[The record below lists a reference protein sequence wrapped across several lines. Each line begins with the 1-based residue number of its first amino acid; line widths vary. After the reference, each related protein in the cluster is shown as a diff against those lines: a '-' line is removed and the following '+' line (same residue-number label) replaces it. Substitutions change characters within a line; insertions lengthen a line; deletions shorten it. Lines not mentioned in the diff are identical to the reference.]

1 MSTNST
7 NSIKTLR
14 TTHSALSYVFFIFLI
29 SYHIELNFYL
39 RTSSKLSEESTF
51 DIDYWSRSFLVLVYP
66 VSFTVII
73 SACLSIFL
81 YDLYTQSNVFEDA
94 GLILSSKGPNAA
106 SMSKITWESFKIA
119 LIIISIIALATCL
132 LVIFVYYGCM
142 KFLYVYLFITVTCV
156 FSLLNISILS
166 MIIAQLN
173 SSIDW
178 LTILFFIYNI
188 LTIAILSMFWLSPNI
203 IKQIITIYQCI
214 IMILYVLK
222 IAPEWIAWV
231 LLPLLAIWDMI
242 AVLLPFGPLY
252 LLINLFQKRKIQVP
266 STMVYTTGL
275 WLQNQNMNK
284 LIIKKN
290 FLLTEQWSSLN
301 LIFLS
306 TNTYYYL
313 YKQENNFNI
322 NASSSSDKQ
331 ILKKRSTRKSMLGL
345 GDFIFYS
352 ILLAKTVFT
361 SECNFFAIIIV
372 YLCII
377 MGMLITTIILI
388 ILHRPLPALPISLLI
403 GLAVFF
409 YYNHIGNQYADA
421 LRLPTGPIII

>member
-1 MSTNST
+1 MLFLLSF
-7 NSIKTLR
+7 KTEFILR
-14 TTHSALSYVFFIFLI
+14 S
-29 SYHIELNFYL
+29 
-39 RTSSKLSEESTF
+39 SSKLSEKPPL
-51 DIDYWSRSFLVLVYP
+51 DIDYWSRSFLALVYP

-73 SACLSIFL
+73 SACLAIFL

-94 GLILSSKGPNAA
+94 GLISSSKGPNAA
-106 SMSKITWESFKIA
+106 SISKITWESFLIA
-119 LIIISIIALATCL
+119 LIIIGIIALATCL
-132 LVIFVYYGCM
+132 LVIFVYYNCI
-142 KFLYVYLFITVTCV
+142 KFLYIYLLFTVICV

-178 LTILFFIYNI
+178 LTILFYIYNI
-188 LTIAILSMFWLSPNI
+188 LTIAIISMFWLSPDI
-203 IKQIITIYQCI
+203 IKQIVTIYQCI

-222 IAPEWIAWV
+222 IAPEWIAWA

-266 STMVYTTGL
+266 PMMIYTTGL
-275 WLQNQNMNK
+275 WFKNQNMNR
-284 LIIKKN
+284 KN
-290 FLLTEQWSSLN
+290 FLRRKYFILSEQWSSLN
-301 LIFLS
+301 LIFMS
-306 TNTYYYL
+306 MNTFNYF
-313 YKQENNFNI
+313 YKQKTNFNMI
-322 NASSSSDKQ
+322 KNTNASSDKE
-331 ILKKRSTRKSMLGL
+331 LTKKNQTRKSMLGL

-352 ILLAKTVFT
+352 ILLCKTVFT
-361 SECNFFAIIIV
+361 SQCNLFAIIII

-377 MGMLITTIILI
+377 MGMLATTIILI

-403 GLAVFF
+403 GLVVFF
-409 YYNHIGNQYADA
+409 QYNHIGNRFADA

>member
-1 MSTNST
+1 
-7 NSIKTLR
+7 
-14 TTHSALSYVFFIFLI
+14 
-29 SYHIELNFYL
+29 
-39 RTSSKLSEESTF
+39 
-51 DIDYWSRSFLVLVYP
+51 
-66 VSFTVII
+66 
-73 SACLSIFL
+73 
-81 YDLYTQSNVFEDA
+81 
-94 GLILSSKGPNAA
+94 
-106 SMSKITWESFKIA
+106 
-119 LIIISIIALATCL
+119 
-132 LVIFVYYGCM
+132 
-142 KFLYVYLFITVTCV
+142 
-156 FSLLNISILS
+156 
-166 MIIAQLN
+166 
-173 SSIDW
+173 
-178 LTILFFIYNI
+178 
-188 LTIAILSMFWLSPNI
+188 MFWLSPNK

-222 IAPEWIAWV
+222 IAPEWITWV

-252 LLINLFQKRKIQVP
+252 LLINLFQKRKLQVP

-275 WLQNQNMNK
+275 WFQNQNMNK
-284 LIIKKN
+284 LIRKKSI
-290 FLLTEQWSSLN
+290 LLIEQSSSLN

-306 TNTYYYL
+306 NNTYNYL

-322 NASSSSDKQ
+322 NSSSTDKQ

-361 SECNFFAIIIV
+361 SECNLFAIIIV

-377 MGMLITTIILI
+377 MGMLMTTIILI

-409 YYNHIGNQYADA
+409 YYNHIGNQYADV

>member
-7 NSIKTLR
+7 TSIKSSR
-14 TTHSALSYVFFIFLI
+14 TTHSPLS
-29 SYHIELNFYL
+29 S
-39 RTSSKLSEESTF
+39 SSKLSEESTF
-51 DIDYWSRSFLVLVYP
+51 DIDYWSRSFLALVYP

-106 SMSKITWESFKIA
+106 SISKITWESFKIA
-119 LIIISIIALATCL
+119 LIIIGIIALATCL

-142 KFLYVYLFITVTCV
+142 KFLYIYLFITVICV

-178 LTILFFIYNI
+178 LTILFFVYNI
-188 LTIAILSMFWLSPNI
+188 LTIAILSMFWLSPNL

-252 LLINLFQKRKIQVP
+252 LLINLFQKRKLQVP

-284 LIIKKN
+284 LILKEN

-306 TNTYYYL
+306 NNTYKYL

-322 NASSSSDKQ
+322 NSSSDKQ